1 MYDFHLKLFE
11 IMPEWVVLWIYPLA
25 TLSVMAGLSLIFR
38 KLISSEI
45 LYDNDTDVVDTA
57 TQNTLSAAYVI
68 MGFTL
73 VLVMGSADTYET
85 NAMNEGTN
93 IESLDRALILDGSPQ
108 AKAMRKDLIQYSASI
123 INDEWP
129 KLSGSGHPTTEQLM
143 HKFSKNLIQFQPV
156 TEQQKA
162 LYTEIVRKTDKV
174 ILSREIRLLNA
185 LGGLPT
191 LFWTISYIYLFG
203 VAIICAL
210 RLSHATPMRIIA
222 LSTQITMLSLIFSAV
237 MIIDHPYTGQTK
249 VSAASITQAIQSM
262 KSLSAD

>member
-25 TLSVMAGLSLIFR
+25 TLIIMAFLSLIFR
-38 KLISSEI
+38 KFMTTQL

-73 VLVMGSADTYET
+73 VVVMGSADTYET
-85 NAMNEGTN
+85 NAVTEGTN
-93 IESLDRALILDGSPQ
+93 IESLDRSLILDGSPQ
-108 AKAMRKDLIQYSASI
+108 AKAMRRDLVQYSTSI

-129 KLSGSGHPTTEQLM
+129 KLSGGGHPNTEELM
-143 HKFSKNLIQFQPV
+143 YKFSQNLIQFKLE
-156 TEQQKA
+156 TDQQKA
-162 LYTEIVRKTDKV
+162 LYSEIVRKTDQV

-185 LGGLPT
+185 LGGLPA
-191 LFWTISYIYLFG
+191 LFWTISYLYLFG
-203 VAIICAL
+203 VTMIFAL
-210 RLSHATPMRIIA
+210 RLSYATPMRIIA
-222 LSTQITMLSLIFSAV
+222 ISTQITMLSLIFSTV

-249 VSAASITQAIQSM
+249 VSTEYIAQAINAM
-262 KSLSAD
+262 NLLSSN

>member
-11 IMPEWVVLWIYPLA
+11 ILPEWVVLWAYPLV
-25 TLSVMAGLSLIFR
+25 TLSVMAGLSFIFR
-38 KLISSEI
+38 NFITTEH

-68 MGFTL
+68 LGFTL

-93 IESLDRALILDGSPQ
+93 IESLDRTLILDGSPA
-108 AKAMRKDLIQYSASI
+108 AKSMRKDLMQYSISI
-123 INDEWP
+123 VNDEWP
-129 KLSGSGHPTTEQLM
+129 KLSGGEDPTTEKLL
-143 HKFSKNLIQFQPV
+143 HKFSNNLILFKPE

-162 LYTEIVRKTDKV
+162 LYSEIVRKTDQV

-191 LFWTISYIYLFG
+191 LFWTISYLYLFG

-222 LSTQITMLSLIFSAV
+222 LSTQVTMLSLIFSAV
-237 MIIDHPYTGQTK
+237 MIIDHPYAGKTK
-249 VSAASITQAIQSM
+249 VSTEPITQAIKSM
-262 KSLSAD
+262 KALSTY

>member
-11 IMPEWVVLWIYPLA
+11 IMPEWVVLWIYPLV
-25 TLSVMAGLSLIFR
+25 TLSVMAVLSLIFR
-38 KLISSEI
+38 KFITTES

-68 MGFTL
+68 LGFTL

-85 NAMNEGTN
+85 NVMNEGTN
-93 IESLDRALILDGSPQ
+93 IESLDRMLTLDGSAQ
-108 AKAMRKDLIQYSASI
+108 AVVMRKDLIQYSNSI
-123 INDEWP
+123 VQDEWP
-129 KLSGSGHPTTEQLM
+129 KLRGGGSPTTEKLM
-143 HKFSKNLIQFQPV
+143 QKLSKNLLLFKPE

-162 LYTEIVRKTDKV
+162 LYTEIVRKTDQV

-185 LGGLPT
+185 SGGLPT
-191 LFWTISYIYLFG
+191 LFWTISYLYLFG

-210 RLSHATPMRIIA
+210 RLSHATPMRFVA
-222 LSTQITMLSLIFSAV
+222 LSTQVTMLSLIFSAV

-249 VSAASITQAIQSM
+249 VSAAPIIQAIESM
-262 KSLSAD
+262 KNL

>member
-11 IMPEWVVLWIYPLA
+11 IMPEWAVLWIYPLA
-25 TLSVMAGLSLIFR
+25 TLSVMAVLSLIFR
-38 KLISSEI
+38 NFITTER

-93 IESLDRALILDGSPQ
+93 IESLDRSLILDGSPQ
-108 AKAMRKDLIQYSASI
+108 AKAMRKGLIQYSTSI

-129 KLSGSGHPTTEQLM
+129 KLSGGGHPATEQLM
-143 HKFSKNLIQFQPV
+143 YKFSQNLIQFQPE
-156 TEQQKA
+156 TQQQKA
-162 LYTEIVRKTDKV
+162 LYSEIVRKTDQV

-191 LFWTISYIYLFG
+191 LFWTISYLYLFG

-237 MIIDHPYTGQTK
+237 MIIDHPYTGLTK
-249 VSAASITQAIQSM
+249 VSTAAIAQAIKSM
-262 KSLSAD
+262 NALSLD

>member
-1 MYDFHLKLFE
+1 MYDFHLRLFE

-108 AKAMRKDLIQYSASI
+108 AKAMRKDLMQYSASI

-143 HKFSKNLIQFQPV
+143 HKFSKNLIQFQLE
-156 TEQQKA
+156 TAQQKA